1 MRPGPTLGP
10 AVPAVPGPSAGP
22 SLRPG
27 PTIRAMAQGPG
38 PKLRPSPA
46 LPPPR
51 PTLDPIQQLNNL
63 IGPTPR
69 PGPRPPAL
77 AEADTGDEEGDQ
89 YEDGEEELGD
99 YENLI
104 RQGTITEFLKL

>member
-89 YEDGEEELGD
+89 YEDEELGD